1 MFKKIILGLVL
12 LVAILVVVI
21 SMQPSNFKITRSITI
36 NAKPEMA
43 FALVNDFKQWHQWSP
58 WAKLDPN
65 MKVTYE
71 GAASGTGAIYRWEGN
86 KDVGRGDITITESK
100 PAELVA
106 MSLHFI
112 EPWEATNKT
121 EIAFQPE
128 GQQQTKVTW
137 TMSGENTFMGKAMGL
152 FINMDKMIG
161 GDFERGLEKM
171 KEVAEAPATL

>member
-36 NAKPEMA
+36 NAKPEAA
-43 FALVNDFKQWHQWSP
+43 FALVNDFKQWHKWSP
-58 WAKLDPN
+58 WEKLDPD
-65 MKVTYE
+65 MKKTYE
-71 GAASGTGAIYRWEGN
+71 GPASGTGAIYRWEGN
-86 KDVGRGDITITESK
+86 NDVGRGDITITESK
-100 PAELVA
+100 SAELVA

-121 EIAFQPE
+121 EITFQPE

-161 GDFERGLEKM
+161 GDFDRGLEKM